1 MLIFSEPTPQVLMAA
16 SNPPCPLRILRT
28 SLENN
33 EFVNR
38 AFWSCADGCLKGL
51 SQGVWLATLFQS
63 VRGSTA
69 EQHELVTLEKGMICQ
84 KIEKPGTD
92 NFMMIFVLLIALG
105 AFLAGCW
112 VGAKCCR
119 PRQEPPQVLI
129 ADRPGQA
136 RPSSSADCRE
146 VSLTPTE
153 RWTGL
158 IHRFLRIQRL
168 KRLWGHLGHFLRD
181 IKSAAKQG

>member
-1 MLIFSEPTPQVLMAA
+1 MLMAA

-38 AFWSCADGCLKGL
+38 AFWSCADGRLKGL

-146 VSLTPTE
+146 VSTMSPVTYTFGRLTP
-153 RWTGL
+153 
-158 IHRFLRIQRL
+158 RFLPLGEQ
-168 KRLWGHLGHFLRD
+168 GHGAWPMMLIRGERPED
-181 IKSAAKQG
+181 DDDS